1 MTIQNNTVS
10 FTQMKDGT
18 KEEYEL
24 LLKGVHP
31 DVILLI
37 VDSKPDKRL
46 SATKFLLKEAS
57 VKEFPTLSRAKLLQW
72 MKSFFLQHG
81 SDVDPKALETLIG
94 IVGEDQ
100 MQISKELEK
109 LALFAADRKC
119 TKEDVEILALPTSEQ
134 VEWRLMELLGRGEV
148 KEALSYV
155 QHLLERGENPYALWN
170 RLLWMVAS
178 LVLVSSA
185 VQEGNRNPGEVS
197 KVTGLNF
204 GTVRTLF
211 PIAQQVSQEKLSQ
224 IVSFM
229 ADSDRA
235 LKTGGYRSTVE
246 APQELCAVID
256 RCMLKLGALK

>member
-1 MTIQNNTVS
+1 
-10 FTQMKDGT
+10 
-18 KEEYEL
+18 
-24 LLKGVHP
+24 
-31 DVILLI
+31 
-37 VDSKPDKRL
+37 
-46 SATKFLLKEAS
+46 
-57 VKEFPTLSRAKLLQW
+57 
-72 MKSFFLQHG
+72 
-81 SDVDPKALETLIG
+81 
-94 IVGEDQ
+94 
-100 MQISKELEK
+100 
-109 LALFAADRKC
+109 
-119 TKEDVEILALPTSEQ
+119 